1 MSSEA
6 DTNPAADESA
16 DQGQEVEAQEAEQE
30 AVADTAVADE
40 DSGDLDS
47 GDLDAEI
54 VDDELEQDED
64 IPLTLDITVT
74 NPSACERHVVV
85 KIAAEDIQRYKD
97 DAFDELVTTAQVP
110 GFRPGNAPRKLV
122 EKRFRDEVSDQIKGS
137 LIMDAMTQVS
147 DQEDF
152 SAISEP
158 QFDFDAVQVEDDGPL
173 TFEFN
178 VEVRPEFE
186 MPQWQGLQLERI
198 EHEYSDEDV
207 TDRTNHLLRR
217 YGDLDSHDS
226 AIEADDLVTINIV
239 FSDGDEE
246 LSRLEETRCPVQ
258 DTLVFRDGQIAG
270 FADAMSAAG
279 KGKTV
284 SSEAVMS
291 ESHQNEG
298 LRGKSVQ
305 AEITITEVERIQLP
319 ELTDKFLQDVGGFKS
334 ADDMRDVV
342 RDELQRQLEYHR
354 DQRTRTQITDLLTE
368 SADWELPQAMLKRQS
383 QRELQ
388 RTILELQSSGF
399 SNDEIR
405 MHMNRLQHDLM
416 GSTEKALKEHFI
428 LERIAE
434 EHELEASHAELDMH
448 IELLARQQN
457 VPARRIRA
465 RLDKQGDMDAVR
477 NQIVERKAIALIMD
491 KAEFTDV
498 PLEEDVDEDS
508 FAVAHDIGGKI
519 ELQEEPVAQPAQV
532 TEAAEPAEVADAE
545 PAETEEAAEPA
556 ETEEAAEPAETE
568 EAAEPAETEE
578 AAEPA
583 ETEEAAEPA
592 ETEEAAEPAET
603 EEAAEPAETEAEEA
617 AEPAETEAEE
627 AAEAEETQEPEK

>member
-40 DSGDLDS
+40 DS

-545 PAETEEAAEPA
+545 PAETE
-556 ETEEAAEPAETE
+556 TEEAAEPAETE

-617 AEPAETEAEE
+617 AE
-627 AAEAEETQEPEK
+627 AEETQEPEK